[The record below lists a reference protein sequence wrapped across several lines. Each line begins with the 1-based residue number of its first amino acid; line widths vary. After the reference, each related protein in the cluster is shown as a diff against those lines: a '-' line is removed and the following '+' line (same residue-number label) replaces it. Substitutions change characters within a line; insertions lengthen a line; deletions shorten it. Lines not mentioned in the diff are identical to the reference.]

1 MPVWSPA
8 MPAPLSLRIKERYMA
23 KRAGGLSQ
31 QVAADAVGISV
42 RSAQRIDRGDLQP
55 DGHRQQRGRQWRT
68 RADPLAEVWSSV
80 LVPMLEKAPQ
90 LEPQTLLLH
99 LERTFPG
106 QEWYRRKRTLQR
118 RVEQWRALHGP
129 AQEVMFLQEHRA
141 GVLGISDFTVLKG
154 EPITICGEVLE
165 HRLFHFRL
173 PFSGWCHVAVIHGG
187 ESFVALAEALQNA
200 LALCG
205 GVPAEHRTDS
215 LSACFR
221 NRDGSYAGDYTSR
234 YRELCAHLGVIATRN
249 NRGVAHENGAIE
261 GPHRHWKRRLEQ
273 QLIQRGSRDF
283 ATEAEYRQLVAQ
295 VNADLNTR
303 PSVRQKLAIERL
315 HLRPLPVERF
325 ADYEPVVATVR
336 STSTIELR
344 SVTYSVPSRLIG
356 QQLTVHLRHDR
367 LDLFLRSQFVETLP
381 RLHHRPGDKGR
392 LRRIDFRHVIDSLR
406 RKPRALLRAQLQAD
420 ILPGESWRQ
429 LWRKLLAALPP
440 DEAAKV
446 MVDALHVAACSGDLS
461 GVERYLRRQLRR
473 GELTLAALRDH
484 YGLRPPRGLTA
495 MPELQIP
502 EHTLSSYDEL
512 LGGAPQP
519 SSAGNSPA
527 IPAQTAE
534 TGAVPQPVA
543 GGGAAGHSRWLE
555 PGQLPLC
562 PGRAGAP
569 TAAPGPAAAA
579 VA

>member
-1 MPVWSPA
+1 

-23 KRAGGLSQ
+23 KRSGGLSQ
-31 QVAADAVGISV
+31 QIAADAVGISV
-42 RSAQRIDRGDLQP
+42 RSAQRIERGELQP
-55 DGHRQQRGRQWRT
+55 QNQQQRGRHWRT
-68 RADPLAEVWSSV
+68 RPDPLADVWDSV
-80 LVPMLEKAPQ
+80 LVPMLERAPQ

-99 LERTFPG
+99 LEQTFPG
-106 QEWYRRKRTLQR
+106 QEWFRRKRTIQR
-118 RVEQWRALHGP
+118 RVEQWRALYGP
-129 AQEVMFLQEHRA
+129 GQDVMFLQEHRA
-141 GVLGISDFTVLKG
+141 GVLGISDFTLLKG
-154 EPITICGEVLE
+154 APITIGGEVLE

-187 ESFVALAEALQNA
+187 ESFVALCEALQNA

-261 GPHRHWKRRLEQ
+261 GPHRHWKHRLEQ

-283 ATEAEYRQLVAQ
+283 ATETDYRQLVAQ
-295 VNADLNTR
+295 VSASLNNR
-303 PSVRQKLAIERL
+303 AEVEGKLAIERL
-315 HLRPLPVERF
+315 HLHPLPVERF
-325 ADYEPVVATVR
+325 ADYEPVVARVR
-336 STSTIELR
+336 STSTIEVR
-344 SVTYSVPSRLIG
+344 SITYSVPSRLIG
-356 QQLTVHLRHDR
+356 HQLTVHLRHDR
-367 LDLFLRSQFVETLP
+367 LDLFLRSQFIETIQ
-381 RLHHRPGDKGR
+381 RLHARKGHKGP
-392 LRRIDFRHVIDSLR
+392 LRRINFRHVIESLR

-420 ILPGESWRQ
+420 ILPGKAWHRIWRQ
-429 LWRKLLAALPP
+429 LLAALPP
-440 DEAAKV
+440 EEAARV
-446 MVDALHVAACSGDLS
+446 MVDALHVAARADDLA
-461 GVERYLRRQLRR
+461 GVERYLRRALRS
-473 GELTLAALRDH
+473 GQVSLTALRDH
-484 YGLRPPRGLTA
+484 YGLRPPRGLLA
-495 MPELQIP
+495 LPQLDIP

-519 SSAGNSPA
+519 TGAGECP
-527 IPAQTAE
+527 PLTLETVE

-543 GGGAAGHSRWLE
+543 GGRAAGRSRWLE

-562 PGRAGAP
+562 TGRAGTP
-569 TAAPGPAAAA
+569 AAPPGTAAAA

>member
-1 MPVWSPA
+1 
-8 MPAPLSLRIKERYMA
+8 MPAPLSLRIKEQYMG
-23 KRAGGLSQ
+23 KRSGGLSQ
-31 QVAADAVGISV
+31 QLAADAVGISV
-42 RSAQRIDRGDLQP
+42 RSAQRIDRGELQP
-55 DGHRQQRGRQWRT
+55 EGLGQQRGRHWRT
-68 RADPLAEVWSSV
+68 RADPLADVWVSV

-129 AQEVMFLQEHRA
+129 AREVMFLQEHRA
-141 GVLGISDFTVLKG
+141 GVLGISDFTLLKG
-154 EPITICGEVLE
+154 EPITIGGVELG

-187 ESFVALAEALQNA
+187 ESFVALAESLQNA
-200 LALCG
+200 LSLCG

-283 ATEAEYRQLVAQ
+283 ATEAEYRKLVAQ
-295 VNADLNTR
+295 VTADLNTR
-303 PSVRQKLAIERL
+303 PSVQQKLAIERL

-381 RLHHRPGDKGR
+381 RLHRRAGVSGP
-392 LRRIDFRHVIDSLR
+392 LRRIDFRHVIESLR

-420 ILPGESWRQ
+420 ILPSETWRQ

-446 MVDALHVAACSGDLS
+446 MVDALHVAARSDDLAD
-461 GVERYLRRQLRR
+461 VERYLHRQLRR
-473 GELTLAALRDH
+473 GELSLIALRDH

-495 MPELQIP
+495 MPQLDIP

-512 LGGAPQP
+512 LDGAPQP
-519 SSAGNSPA
+519 ASAGDGAARPVETTE
-527 IPAQTAE
+527 TAPD
-534 TGAVPQPVA
+534 PQPVA
-543 GGGAAGHSRWLE
+543 GSRTAGHSRWLD

-562 PGRAGAP
+562 PGRAGTSA
-569 TAAPGPAAAA
+569 TASGKAAAA

>member
-1 MPVWSPA
+1 
-8 MPAPLSLRIKERYMA
+8 MPAPLSLRIKEQYMA
-23 KRAGGLSQ
+23 KRASGLSQ

-42 RSAQRIDRGDLQP
+42 RSAQRIDRGELQAQ
-55 DGHRQQRGRQWRT
+55 GQQQQRGRHWRT
-68 RADPLAEVWSSV
+68 RADPLAEVWNSV

-99 LERTFPG
+99 LEQTFPG

-118 RVEQWRALHGP
+118 RVEQWKALHGP
-129 AQEVMFLQEHRA
+129 AREVMFLQHHQP
-141 GVLGISDFTVLKG
+141 GVLGISDFTLLKG
-154 EPITICGEVLE
+154 EPITIAGVAFE

-173 PFSGWCHVAVIHGG
+173 PYSGWCHVEVIHGG

-261 GPHRHWKRRLEQ
+261 GPHRHWKHRLEQ

-283 ATEAEYRQLVAQ
+283 ATEVEYRQLVAL
-295 VNADLNTR
+295 VTATLNNR
-303 PSVRQKLAIERL
+303 YEVAGRLEIERL
-315 HLRPLPVERF
+315 HLQPLPVQRCI
-325 ADYEPVVATVR
+325 DYDPLVVRVR
-336 STSTIELR
+336 STSTIEVR
-344 SVTYSVPSRLIG
+344 QVTYSVPSRLIG

-367 LDLFLRSQFVETLP
+367 LDLFLRSQFVETIP
-381 RLHHRPGDKGR
+381 RLHQRKGQSGP
-392 LRRIDFRHVIDSLR
+392 LRRIDFRHVIESLR
-406 RKPRALLRAQLQAD
+406 RKPRALLRAQLQD
-420 ILPGESWRQ
+420 DLLPGESWRQ
-429 LWRKLLAALPP
+429 LWRALLAALPP

-446 MVDALHVAACSGDLS
+446 MVDALHVAAKTDDLA
-461 GVERYLRRQLRR
+461 GVERYLRRALRN
-473 GELTLAALRDH
+473 GTLSIQSLRDH
-484 YGLRPPRGLTA
+484 YGLRPPRGLAA
-495 MPELQIP
+495 MPQLQIP

-512 LGGAPQP
+512 LGGTPQP
-519 SSAGNSPA
+519 ASTGHSPA
-527 IPAQTAE
+527 GLAQAVE
-534 TGAVPQPVA
+534 TGPVPQPVA
-543 GGGAAGHSRWLE
+543 GGRAAGPNRRLE
-555 PGQLPLC
+555 PGQLPLRV
-562 PGRAGAP
+562 GGAGAP
-569 TAAPGPAAAA
+569 AAPPSTAAAA

>member
-1 MPVWSPA
+1 

-23 KRAGGLSQ
+23 KRADGLSQ

-42 RSAQRIDRGDLQP
+42 RSAQRIDRGELQP
-55 DGHRQQRGRQWRT
+55 EGQQQRRGRHWRT
-68 RADPLAEVWSSV
+68 RADPLAEVWQSV

-99 LERTFPG
+99 LEQTFPG
-106 QEWYRRKRTLQR
+106 QEWFRRKRTLQR

-129 AQEVMFLQEHRA
+129 AQAVMFLQEHRA
-141 GVLGISDFTVLKG
+141 GVLGISDFTLLKG
-154 EPITICGEVLE
+154 APITVAGQVLE

-173 PFSGWCHVAVIHGG
+173 PFSGWCHVEVIHGG
-187 ESFVALAEALQNA
+187 ESFVALSEALQNA

-295 VNADLNTR
+295 VTASLNGR
-303 PSVRQKLAIERL
+303 DSVQQKLAIELL
-315 HLRPLPVERF
+315 HLQPLPVERF
-325 ADYEPVVATVR
+325 ADYEPQVVRVR
-336 STSTIELR
+336 STSTVEVR

-381 RLHHRPGDKGR
+381 RLHPRKGER
-392 LRRIDFRHVIDSLR
+392 GPLRRIDFRHVIESLR

-420 ILPGESWRQ
+420 ILPGETWRRLWRQ
-429 LWRKLLAALPP
+429 LLAALPP

-446 MVDALHVAACSGDLS
+446 MVDALHVAARTDDLA
-461 GVERYLRRQLRR
+461 GVERYLRRQLRH
-473 GELTLAALRDH
+473 GDISLSSLRDH
-484 YGLRPPRGLTA
+484 YGLRPPRGLMA
-495 MPELQIP
+495 MPQLDIP

-519 SSAGNSPA
+519 AGAGNGSA
-527 IPAQTAE
+527 IAAQAAE
-534 TGAVPQPVA
+534 TGPVPQPVA
-543 GGGAAGHSRWLE
+543 GSRTAGHSRWLE
-555 PGQLPLC
+555 SGQLPLC

-569 TAAPGPAAAA
+569 AAPPGAAAA
-579 VA
+579 SVA